1 VWNTAREPRRFYCH
15 NMILEN
21 VRILDLTQYL
31 SGPSATR
38 MLSELGA
45 EVIKVELGPNGDPSR
60 LLPFVEGNTRSYY
73 TQQNRG
79 KNSICVDFSKKEGH
93 DLVRSM
99 ALESDIVVE
108 NFGPGVLERKGL
120 AWDDLHALDDSLI
133 MASISAFGKEGP
145 LSHLQ
150 GFDLMGQA
158 LSGMMHLTG
167 EADGP
172 PQFTG
177 SPIADCAAGLVLF
190 GAIGHA
196 LFHKERTGRGQYIEV
211 NLVDPVFHMHSIAVQ
226 GHSATKGAW
235 AQARS
240 GRQFGIVVPSG
251 TYKGPD
257 GWIVIQVLERQW
269 PRFCEAMEKIELAT
283 DPKFCTG
290 NARIENAEE
299 LINIVEIWMQSFASN
314 EAALQW
320 LENHR
325 IPAAP
330 VLSPVEAMN
339 HPHFIEGGMVRNVDD
354 PTFGQLAVTGLPVKF
369 SESSQP
375 DREPL
380 PEFLGQSNRSVLG
393 RILGLSTADIEE
405 LEKTGVVM
413 SDE

>member
-1 VWNTAREPRRFYCH
+1 MRNGAQEARRFYCH

-21 VRILDLTQYL
+21 VRVLDLTQYL

-60 LLPFVEGNTRSYY
+60 LLPFVEGRTSSYY
-73 TQQNRG
+73 SQQNRG
-79 KNSICVDFSKKEGH
+79 KNSICVDFSKEEGH
-93 DLVRSM
+93 DLVRSL
-99 ALESDIVVE
+99 ALECDVIVE

-120 AWDDLHALDDSLI
+120 AWDDLHALDESLI

-167 EADGP
+167 DADGP

-196 LFHKERTGRGQYIEV
+196 LFHRERTGLGQCIEV

-226 GHSATKGAW
+226 GHSATKGEW

-269 PRFCEAMEKIELAT
+269 PRFCEAMNKAELAT
-283 DPKFCTG
+283 DSKFHTG
-290 NARIENAEE
+290 NDRIENAAE
-299 LINIVEIWMQSFASN
+299 LINIVERWVQSFESDG
-314 EAALQW
+314 AALQW
-320 LENHR
+320 LEEHR

-330 VLSPVEAMN
+330 VLSPVEAMK

-354 PTFGQLAVTGLPVKF
+354 PTFGPLAVTGLPVKF
-369 SESSQP
+369 SQSSRP

-380 PEFLGQSNRSVLG
+380 PESLGQSNRPVLERLLALSV
-393 RILGLSTADIEE
+393 AEIEE